1 MKIFPANLET
11 IDLTNI
17 MSTKQL
23 RSIYQIKVSLKDA
36 KPPIWRRLLVPSN
49 LTLGQFHRVL
59 QISMGWMDSHLHQF
73 ISDGILYG
81 MSGEELDF
89 GMEIENENKFK
100 LSQLLKKEKDSLLYE
115 YDFGDGWEHK
125 VTLEKILPY
134 DNKTELPKCIKG
146 KLACPPEDCG
156 GIWGYYD
163 LLETINNPE
172 NPEHEEMLEWLG
184 GDFDPEALDLEEINK
199 LLSEY
204 CR

>member
-1 MKIFPANLET
+1 MAI
-11 IDLTNI
+11 
-17 MSTKQL
+17 KQL
-23 RSIYQIKVSLKDA
+23 RSIYQVKVSLKGA

-49 LTLGQFHRVL
+49 LTLGQFHMVL
-59 QISMGWMDSHLHQF
+59 QISMGWTDSHLHQF
-73 ISDGILYG
+73 ISDGVYYG
-81 MSGEELDF
+81 MSDEELDSW
-89 GMEIENENKFK
+89 MEIENENKFK
-100 LSQLLKKEKDSLLYE
+100 LSQLLTKEKDSLVYE

-156 GIWGYYD
+156 GIWGYYG
-163 LLETINNPE
+163 LLEIINDPE

-184 GDFDPEALDLEEINK
+184 GDFDPEALDLEEINA
-199 LLSEY
+199 LLAKY